1 MGRIV
6 VMNHVTLDGVM
17 QGPGRPDEDT
27 RGGFTQGGWGQRS
40 TMPGDAAGEAMGERM
55 TTGGGLAGWLFGRW
69 TYDQLL
75 SYWNGQ
81 PDNPFVAA
89 LNSTPKFVVSNSST
103 VPLPW
108 PNSTLVHGDIPEAVR
123 TLRTESNGVLAIMG
137 SGQLI
142 SSLIR
147 ADLIDEYLLMIHPL
161 VLGRGGRL
169 FPQDVEVQLHLTS
182 SAATP
187 TGVVIATY
195 EPAERVRQ

>member
-17 QGPGRPDEDT
+17 QGPGRADEDT

-40 TMPGDAAGEAMGERM
+40 TTAGDAAGQAMGQRM
-55 TTGGGLAGWLFGRW
+55 AAGGGLAGWLFGRW

-75 SYWNGQ
+75 SHWNSQ

-89 LNSTPKFVVSNSST
+89 LNNTPKFVVSTSVSD
-103 VPLPW
+103 PLPW
-108 PNSTLVHGDIPEAVR
+108 PNSTLLRGDVPDAVR
-123 TLRTESNGVLAIMG
+123 SLRAQSDGVLAIMG

-142 SSLIR
+142 SSLMA
-147 ADLIDEYLLMIHPL
+147 ADLIDEYLLMIHPV
-161 VLGRGGRL
+161 VLGRGRRL
-169 FPQDVEVQLHLTS
+169 FPEGIEARLRLTDS
-182 SAATP
+182 SATP

-195 EPAERVRQ
+195 EPERN